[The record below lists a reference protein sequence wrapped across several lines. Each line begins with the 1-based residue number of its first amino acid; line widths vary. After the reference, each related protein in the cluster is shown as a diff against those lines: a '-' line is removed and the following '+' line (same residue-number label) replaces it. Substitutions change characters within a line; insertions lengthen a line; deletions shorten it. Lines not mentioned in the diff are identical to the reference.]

1 MKNNQI
7 NLKDFTDIEEL
18 SFEEIQTIDGGGF
31 WYDFFF
37 VIGATGKA
45 ILTFSKD
52 AVAYQHSLPANLK
65 K

>member
-7 NLKDFTDIEEL
+7 NLKDFTGIEEL
-18 SFEEIQTIDGGGF
+18 SIEEIQIIDGGSF
-31 WYDFFF
+31 WYDVFY
-37 VIGATGKA
+37 VVGVTTKA
-45 ILTFSKD
+45 IWTFSKD

>member
-1 MKNNQI
+1 MKNQI
-7 NLKDFTDIEEL
+7 NLRNFTDVEEL

-37 VIGATGKA
+37 TIGATGKA
-45 ILTFSKD
+45 IWTFSKD
-52 AVAYQHSLPANLK
+52 AVEYQHSLPANLK